1 MNRIG
6 QYLSEPLE
14 RFETGE
20 QDEEGL
26 WVLGELSWVLGVFL
40 GGCLAAW
47 TTWQMV
53 FRGLGITRR
62 KDER

>member
-1 MNRIG
+1 MSQIRE
-6 QYLSEPLE
+6 YLALPVE
-14 RFETGE
+14 RFET
-20 QDEEGL
+20 EEGDSPGL